1 MRIGIFVF
9 IVLFF
14 TANSFSQSIIKGKV
28 TTLKNEPL
36 EGASVYLNNTT
47 IGTTTN
53 EKGEFQLKNHK
64 GNYELIVSFIGF
76 KTIQLNI
83 NTNTKTK
90 PLLCKLKPD
99 TNILNE
105 VVIQKTKYDD
115 DWKYNLSLFKKAFLG
130 KTELA
135 SQCLILNPKVL
146 HFDFDKKTN
155 KLSAYASKPL
165 QIKHKG
171 LGYLIYYDLV
181 EFSLI
186 NNRILFSGYTKYQN
200 LNITIKSKW
209 KTNRLKAY
217 NGSRMHFYRSII
229 KDELDI
235 AGFKINQLQK
245 VLNPER
251 PHDSIINEAKLKLA
265 SKPNF
270 NNFKKLPTFHSNKL
284 NLFNKKIR
292 SSLVRRMLTK
302 ETHFTKKFKIKFSKE
317 EINKII
323 NGPFHVRKD
332 SKGLYYATP
341 KTKLYDKETDSLSFI
356 ARKEHLKK
364 YINKPVKKNL
374 ILDDF
379 IIKKGTAF
387 YLSFPYLLEINYLNE
402 PEEDNYRFGKAKL
415 DYQQSFISLINT
427 KETPISKKGVLIE
440 PFTVLHEGYWGYEAF
455 ANMLPLDYRPLNK

>member
-1 MRIGIFVF
+1 MKIGLFTF
-9 IVLFF
+9 IVLFLTF
-14 TANSFSQSIIKGKV
+14 NSLSQSVIKGKV
-28 TTLKNEPL
+28 STHNNVPL

-47 IGTTTN
+47 IGTITN
-53 EKGEFQLKNHK
+53 EKGEFKLNTPK
-64 GNYELIVSFIGF
+64 GYYNLIVSFIGL
-76 KTIQLNI
+76 KTLQLKI
-83 NTNTKTK
+83 NTNIETN
-90 PLLCKLKPD
+90 PLLLKLKPD

-115 DWKYNLSLFKKAFLG
+115 DWKYNLSRFKKAFLG

-155 KLSAYASKPL
+155 KLSAYAHEPL

-171 LGYLIYYDLV
+171 LGYLIFYDLV

-186 NNRILFSGYTKYQN
+186 NNRIFFSGYSKYKD
-200 LNITIKSKW
+200 LKTTIKKKW
-209 KTNRLKAY
+209 KANRVKAY

-229 KDELDI
+229 KNELDI

-245 VLNPER
+245 VLNPAR

-270 NNFKKLPTFHSNKL
+270 NSFKKLPTFHSKKL

-292 SSLVRRMLTK
+292 SSFVRRILTT
-302 ETHFTKKFKIKFSKE
+302 ETHFTKKFKIKFSEE

-323 NGPFHVRKD
+323 HSPFHVRKNN
-332 SKGLYYATP
+332 KGFYYATP
-341 KTKLYDKETDSLSFI
+341 KTKLYDEETDSLSHI
-356 ARKEHLKK
+356 AKKEKLKK

-374 ILDDF
+374 VLDDF
-379 IIKKGTAF
+379 IIKRGTTF

-402 PEEDNYRFGKAKL
+402 PEEDGYRLGKAKL
-415 DYQQSFISLINT
+415 NYQQSFISLLNS
-427 KETPISKKGVLIE
+427 KESAISKKGILIE
-440 PFTVLHEGYWGYEAF
+440 PFTVLHEGYWGFEAF
-455 ANMLPLDYRPLNK
+455 AHMLPLNYLPLNN